1 VILDKIRLIIAREFL
16 SRVKKKSFIIM
27 TLLGPLLIGGF
38 IASAVYVGTSTQK
51 GYDVLVIDEF
61 GYLPVKLKDSKEAK
75 FQYSNTDISDAQFI
89 ASDFDV
95 MLVIHEK
102 IIQNTSIQMY
112 HKGIPRSNV
121 QGYIASQ
128 IARSLE
134 QYKLADQGIDSETF
148 HRIKTFVTL
157 LPIDIETYKEDGHKQ
172 YSPVVGMILGIV
184 IFMFIFMYGVQVM
197 RGVIEEKTNRVVE
210 VLISSVTPFQL
221 MLGKIVGIAFVGFTQ
236 FIMWII
242 LTMTIVVSMSAL
254 APDIYDPANAASTIE
269 ITPEVAKEFADMNL
283 AQTREVNEI
292 RELVFNHIDWPVV
305 LSSFLFYFLFG
316 YLLYAAL
323 FAAIGSAVDNE
334 TDTQQFVLPISAP
347 LMFAYILGIFLIENP
362 DGAAAT
368 WFSIIPFT
376 SPVTMMM
383 RVSSGFDAGGIW
395 QLWLSMGLLILTFLL
410 TTWFAGKIYRTGIL
424 MYGKKAS
431 YQELW
436 KWLFYR

>member
-1 VILDKIRLIIAREFL
+1 MGKIKLIIAREFL

-38 IASAVYVGTSTQK
+38 IASAVYVGTTNLK

-61 GYLPVKLKDSKEAK
+61 GYVPLKMTDSKYAR
-75 FQYSNTDISDAQFI
+75 FHYSDRNISDAEFI
-89 ASDFDV
+89 ASEFDV
-95 MLVIHEK
+95 MIVIHEK
-102 IIQNTSIQMY
+102 VIQNTSIQMF
-112 HKGIPRSNV
+112 HKGIPSVNV
-121 QGYIASQ
+121 QGYIASE
-128 IARSLE
+128 IASALE
-134 QYKLADQGIDSETF
+134 AYKLEDQGVDRDMF
-148 HRIKTFVTL
+148 ARIKTFVSL
-157 LPIDIETYKEDGHKQ
+157 IPIDIESYEEDAYKQ
-172 YSPVVGMILGIV
+172 YTPIVGMILGII

-221 MLGKIVGIAFVGFTQ
+221 MLGKILGIAFVGITQ
-236 FIMWII
+236 FVMWII
-242 LTMTIVVSMSAL
+242 LTMGIVVAMSAI
-254 APDIYDPANAASTIE
+254 APDIYDPANAVSTVE
-269 ITPEVAKEFADMNL
+269 VTPDVAQEFAEMNL
-283 AQTREVNEI
+283 AQTREINNI
-292 RELVFNHIDWPVV
+292 REVLFEAINWPVV
-305 LSSFLFYFLFG
+305 LSCFLFYFLFG

-323 FAAIGSAVDNE
+323 FAAIGSAVDSE

-347 LMFAYILGIFLIENP
+347 LMFAYILGVFLIENP
-362 DGAAAT
+362 DSSAAT

-383 RVSSGFDAGGIW
+383 RVPIMETADIW

-410 TTWFAGKIYRTGIL
+410 TTWVAGKIYRTGIL

-431 YQELW
+431 YRELW